1 MKTLNPSPT
10 LALPPSGASF
20 VLAVL
25 FAVSVLN
32 FVDRQILSILAGEV
46 KADLLVTDAQLGF
59 LYGTVFGIF
68 YAVFGVPLG
77 VYADLGSR
85 RKLIALG
92 LALWSL
98 MTMFS
103 GMASGFATLA
113 LARIG
118 VGVGEASASPA
129 AYSLISDLFPRARRA
144 TAIAIYSLGI
154 YVGIGLS
161 SYLGGAVVETWK
173 ASFPPG
179 HEPFGLQGWQVAF
192 LVAGL
197 PGLLL
202 VPLVLC
208 FREPGRGAMEEKVDG
223 NDSPEPETGG
233 RPGAFRTALR
243 EGLALLPPFSFYRL
257 RRDGVPL
264 AANAW
269 TFLGLVVAGAGLWTA
284 FGDATQWACVG
295 VGLYVVATM
304 AARLRAREPDAFAL
318 IFKTPSL
325 RFATLGF
332 SALSFTGYVIS
343 FWTAQFFIR
352 YHGYSISEI
361 GDRLGLISAI
371 GGGLGVTMGG
381 VLADSLRRRTA
392 FGRLIV
398 GMMNALIPIP
408 LLIWTLTTRDRDVS
422 LAVFAV
428 AQVFAAMWLG
438 AGVSTVQ
445 DLVLPHMRA
454 RASAVF
460 LLFVTIVGLALGP
473 YVVGRLSDLWGDLR
487 LAFMA
492 ATSSNLVAFV
502 LFVMATRTI
511 ARDEETRFERAAAA
525 RIRE

>member
-1 MKTLNPSPT
+1 MSPDPLKDQT
-10 LALPPSGASF
+10 RSRPATDARL

-32 FVDRQILSILAGEV
+32 FIDRQILSILAGEV

-59 LYGTVFGIF
+59 LYGTVFGVF

-85 RKLIALG
+85 RKLIAWG
-92 LALWSL
+92 LALWSV

-103 GMASGFATLA
+103 GLASGFVTLA
-113 LARIG
+113 LARVG

-129 AYSLISDLFPRARRA
+129 AYSLISDLFPKGRRA
-144 TAIAIYSLGI
+144 TAIAVYSLGI

-161 SYLGGAVVETWK
+161 LFIGGGVVESWN
-173 ASFPPG
+173 AAFPAG
-179 HEPFGLQGWQVAF
+179 LAPFGLQGWQVAF

-202 VPLVLC
+202 VPIVLSIK
-208 FREPGRGAMEEKVDG
+208 EPRRGAMEAEKKVGEDSKDDG
-223 NDSPEPETGG
+223 S
-233 RPGAFRTALR
+233 RPGAVKHALR
-243 EGLALLPPFSFYRL
+243 EGLALLPPFSFFL
-257 RRDGVPL
+257 LVRDGVPL
-264 AANAW
+264 RGNLSV
-269 TFLGLVVAGAGLWTA
+269 FFGLAMGALALWRT
-284 FGDATQWACVG
+284 FGDAVQWVCVA

-304 AARLRAREPDAFAL
+304 ATRLKAREPETFAL

-325 RFATLGF
+325 GLATLGF

-352 YHGYSISEI
+352 YHAFSISEI
-361 GDRLGLISAI
+361 GERLGLISAI
-371 GGGLGVTMGG
+371 GGGLGVIAGG
-381 VLADSLRRRTA
+381 ALADRLRLISPY
-392 FGRLIV
+392 GRLIV

-408 LLIWTLTTRDRDVS
+408 LLILTLTVSDRDTS
-422 LAVFAV
+422 LALFSV
-428 AQVFAAMWLG
+428 AQVFAALWFG
-438 AGVSTVQ
+438 AGISTVQ

-454 RASAVF
+454 RASAIF

-492 ATSSNLVAFV
+492 ATSSNVVAFI
-502 LFVMATRTI
+502 LFVTASRTI
-511 ARDEETRFERAAAA
+511 ARDEETRFDRAAAA
-525 RIRE
+525 SIRA

>member
-1 MKTLNPSPT
+1 MSTPSPNSPGGSRAAT
-10 LALPPSGASF
+10 DARL

-25 FAVSVLN
+25 FAVSILN
-32 FVDRQILSILAGEV
+32 FIDRQILGILAGEV
-46 KADLLVTDAQLGF
+46 KADLQVTDGQLGF

-85 RKLIALG
+85 RKLIAWGLG
-92 LALWSL
+92 LWSVMTAL
-98 MTMFS
+98 S
-103 GMASGFATLA
+103 GLASGFATLA
-113 LARIG
+113 LARVG

-129 AYSLISDLFPRARRA
+129 AYSLISDLFPKARRA

-161 SYLGGAVVETWK
+161 SYLGGAVVAAWT
-173 ASFPPG
+173 AAFPAG
-179 HEPFGLQGWQVAF
+179 QAPFGLHGWQVAF
-192 LVAGL
+192 LAAGL

-202 VPLVLC
+202 VPVVLT
-208 FREPGRGAMEEKVDG
+208 FREPRRGAME
-223 NDSPEPETGG
+223 
-233 RPGAFRTALR
+233 GAERESEAEGENPSALARALR
-243 EGLALLPPFSFYRL
+243 EGLALLPPFSFILL
-257 RRDGVPL
+257 RRDGVVMRSNL
-264 AANAW
+264 AAFSGLA
-269 TFLGLVVAGAGLWTA
+269 LGAASLSYA
-284 FGDATQWACVG
+284 FGDVVQWTCVSL
-295 VGLYVVATM
+295 GLYVVATM
-304 AARLRAREPDAFAL
+304 ANRLEVREPDAFAL

-325 RFATLGF
+325 GLATLGF

-352 YHGYSISEI
+352 YHGFTISEI

-371 GGGLGVTMGG
+371 GGGLGVTLGG
-381 VLADSLRRRTA
+381 ILADRLRSYSPS
-392 FGRLIV
+392 GRLMV

-408 LLIWTLTTRDRDVS
+408 LLIITLTTPDRNAS
-422 LAVFAV
+422 LLYFTV

-492 ATSSNLVAFV
+492 ATSSNVVAFV
-502 LFVMATRTI
+502 LFLMASRTI
-511 ARDEETRFERAAAA
+511 ARDEETRMDRAARA
-525 RIRE
+525 RVPA

>member
-1 MKTLNPSPT
+1 MTAPKPAP
-10 LALPPSGASF
+10 ASRATNARL

-25 FAVSVLN
+25 FAVSILN
-32 FVDRQILSILAGEV
+32 FVDRQILSILAGEI
-46 KADLLVTDAQLGF
+46 KADLLVTDSQLGF

-85 RKLIALG
+85 RKLIAGG
-92 LALWSL
+92 LALWSV
-98 MTMFS
+98 MTALS
-103 GMASGFATLA
+103 GMASGFPALA
-113 LARIG
+113 LARVG

-161 SYLGGAVVETWK
+161 SYLGGTVVEGWK
-173 ASFPPG
+173 AAFPAG
-179 HEPFGLQGWQVAF
+179 SAPFGLQGWQVAF
-192 LVAGL
+192 LVVGL

-202 VPLVLC
+202 APVVLSVQ
-208 FREPGRGAMEEKVDG
+208 EPKRGAMEESEAEASGSDG
-223 NDSPEPETGG
+223 HDGERS
-233 RPGAFRTALR
+233 GALRNAAR
-243 EGLALLPPFSFYRL
+243 EGLALLPPFSFFL
-257 RRDGVPL
+257 LKHDGVPV
-264 AANAW
+264 ASNVSI
-269 TFLGLVVAGAGLWTA
+269 FLGLVLGGTGLWYA
-284 FGDATQWACVG
+284 FGDALQWMCVG

-304 AARLRAREPDAFAL
+304 AGRLKAREPDAFAL

-325 RFATLGF
+325 RLATLGF

-352 YHGYSISEI
+352 YHGFSISEI

-381 VLADSLRRRTA
+381 ILADGLRRRTPL
-392 FGRLIV
+392 GRLIV

-408 LLIWTLTTRDRDVS
+408 LLILTLTTSDRNTS
-422 LAVFAV
+422 LILFTA

-473 YVVGRLSDLWGDLR
+473 YMVGRLSDFWGDLR

-492 ATSSNLVAFV
+492 ATSSNVVAFV
-502 LFVMATRTI
+502 LFVMAARTI
-511 ARDEETRFERAAAA
+511 ARDEETRVARAAAA
-525 RIRE
+525 RVQA